1 MAHQNL
7 TKVNPLQ
14 VWAPLKRHWM
24 VMSLTSQRKLE
35 ESCHPRGKHL
45 VLPAGHKP
53 WPDDTSI
60 SCLVLTDA
68 HCEEMHT
75 RWGQKIYK
83 ACICL
88 AKVKKNTKDNQNKVL
103 KTETEQK
110 FQVQFQINNTS
121 YSIILKK
128 LFILKW
134 YRKVSFFTVL
144 IVEAFLSVL
153 TSPIFQIARH
163 PRSGK
168 SDGQST
174 GKRHELTRGPGFLF
188 QKISPL

>member
-1 MAHQNL
+1 MPKLLAHGL
-7 TKVNPLQ
+7 YFSRKEADDTKRKVSNSRVSNVKLS
-14 VWAPLKRHWM
+14 
-24 VMSLTSQRKLE
+24 SLDFCIQLSQRKLE

-45 VLPAGHKP
+45 VLPAGHEP

-153 TSPIFQIARH
+153 TRNLPNFPDCSASQIRQVWWTVN
-163 PRSGK
+163 G
-168 SDGQST
+168 
-174 GKRHELTRGPGFLF
+174 
-188 QKISPL
+188 